1 MAWAEL
7 CWKGNGVR
15 GECFFPVLG
24 AQVSEGFVPEA
35 GVTAGEGCKARSRV
49 LDQKEGA
56 ARAS

>member
-7 CWKGNGVR
+7 CWKGNGVQE
-15 GECFFPVLG
+15 ECFFPVLD

-35 GVTAGEGCKARSRV
+35 GVTARKGRKARSRV